1 MDWGKSIG
9 KLMGAIAVTGAIW
22 IGTGSVQAWDD
33 AKYPD
38 WKGQWERIGGGA
50 FDADKRPGLGQQAP
64 VNPEY
69 MAIWRAN
76 LAEEASGGQSYNPM
90 AHCISTGMPRMMVV
104 YQPME
109 IIVTPQI
116 TYIPI
121 AFLREQR
128 RIYTDGRDWPQ
139 KIVPTLAG
147 YSIGR
152 WLDEDGDGRYDVLE
166 VETRGMRGPRVFD
179 GSGIPL
185 HRDNATIIKERF
197 FLDRSNPNMLRDE
210 ITVMDHALTRPWT
223 VTRKYSRNRNPIWL
237 EDVCPESNNYIFVG
251 KDTYFI
257 SSDGYLMP
265 TRKDQ
270 PPPNLKYFGRS
281 AQQQQE

>member
-1 MDWGKSIG
+1 MHCGKMVG
-9 KLMGAIAVTGAIW
+9 FIAAVSSLAAATTPAR
-22 IGTGSVQAWDD
+22 AWDD

-64 VNPEY
+64 INAEY
-69 MAIWRAN
+69 LSIWKAN

-90 AHCISTGMPRMMVV
+90 AHCINTGMPRMMVV
-104 YQPME
+104 YQPMQ
-109 IIVTPQI
+109 IIITPEV

-121 AFLREQR
+121 TFLRERR
-128 RIYTDGRDWPQ
+128 RIYTDRRDWPQ
-139 KIVPTLAG
+139 KIAPTLAG

-152 WLDEDGDGRYDVLE
+152 WVDEDGDGRYDVLE
-166 VETRGMRGPRVFD
+166 IETRGLRGPRVFD
-179 GSGIPL
+179 GSGIPF
-185 HRDNATIIKERF
+185 HGDNASIFKERIY
-197 FLDRSNPNMLRDE
+197 LDKFNPDVLRDE
-210 ITVMDHALTRPWT
+210 ITTMDHALTRPWT
-223 VTRKYSRNRNPIWL
+223 VTRRYARIRNPTWL
-237 EDVCPESNNYIFVG
+237 EDVCPENNNYVFVG

-270 PPPNLKYFGRS
+270 PPPDLRYFDRS
-281 AQQQQE
+281 LMKE

>member
-1 MDWGKSIG
+1 MYCG
-9 KLMGAIAVTGAIW
+9 KLIVSMAVLAAISAWTGGAR
-22 IGTGSVQAWDD
+22 AWND

-50 FDADKRPGLGQQAP
+50 FDADKPQGLGQQAP

-76 LAEEASGGQSYNPM
+76 LAEEASGGQTYNPM

-109 IIVTPQI
+109 IIITPQI

-121 AFLREQR
+121 VFLRER
-128 RIYTDGRDWPQ
+128 RRVYTDGRNWPQ
-139 KIVPTLAG
+139 KIAPTLAG

-152 WLDEDGDGRYDVLE
+152 WVDEDGNGRYDVLE
-166 VETRGMRGPRVFD
+166 IETRGMRGPRVID

-185 HRDNATIIKERF
+185 HRDNATIIKERI
-197 FLDRSNPNMLRDE
+197 FLDSSNPNMLRDE
-210 ITVMDHALTRPWT
+210 ITVIDHALTRPWT
-223 VTRKYSRNRNPIWL
+223 VTRKYLRNPNPIWL
-237 EDVCPESNNYIFVG
+237 EDVCPENNNYVFVG
-251 KDTYFI
+251 TDTYFI

-270 PPPNLKYFGRS
+270 PPPDLKYFSRS
-281 AQQQQE
+281 AQQHQE